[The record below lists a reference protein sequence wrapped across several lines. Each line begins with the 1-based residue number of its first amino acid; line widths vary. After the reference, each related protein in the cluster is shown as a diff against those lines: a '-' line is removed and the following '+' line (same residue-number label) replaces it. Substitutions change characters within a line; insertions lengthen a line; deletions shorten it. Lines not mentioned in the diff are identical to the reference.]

1 MAEHSPHVCFQ
12 YQQGNVLLISVL
24 ILLTVSLMMLKALH
38 HHLDNALIMMVD
50 ERRYLKAF
58 QQAESS
64 LAWGIAQSWPLH
76 SSQIEDSNK
85 TEEWYC
91 QQQQEFHLTSCLKRQ
106 SSHFFLLK
114 GMADVASGQSV
125 GLYQW
130 MKLHSFGGND
140 SLIPVES
147 GWLDFCPEVDVGFC
161 S

>member
-1 MAEHSPHVCFQ
+1 MAEHSSHGCFQ

-24 ILLTVSLMMLKALH
+24 ILLAVSLMMLKALH

-64 LAWGIAQSWPLH
+64 LAWGIAQSWPL
-76 SSQIEDSNK
+76 DSNK
-85 TEEWYC
+85 IEEWYC
-91 QQQQEFHLTSCLKRQ
+91 QQQQEFHLSSCLKRQ

-130 MKLHSFGGND
+130 MKLLSAGGRD

>member
-1 MAEHSPHVCFQ
+1 M
-12 YQQGNVLLISVL
+12 LISVL
-24 ILLTVSLMMLKALH
+24 ILLAVSLMMLKALH

-64 LAWGIAQSWPLH
+64 LAWGVAQSWSLD
-76 SSQIEDSNK
+76 E

-130 MKLHSFGGND
+130 MKLLSAGGGD

>member
-1 MAEHSPHVCFQ
+1 MA
-12 YQQGNVLLISVL
+12 
-24 ILLTVSLMMLKALH
+24 VSLMMLKALH

-64 LAWGIAQSWPLH
+64 LAWGIAQSWSLD
-76 SSQIEDSNK
+76 E

-114 GMADVASGQSV
+114 GMADMASGQSV

-130 MKLHSFGGND
+130 MKLLSASGRD

>member
-1 MAEHSPHVCFQ
+1 MAEHSPHSCFQ

-24 ILLTVSLMMLKALH
+24 ILLAVSLMMLKALH

-64 LAWGIAQSWPLH
+64 LAWGIAQSWTL
-76 SSQIEDSNK
+76 DK

-91 QQQQEFHLTSCLKRQ
+91 QRQQEFHLTSCLKRQ

-130 MKLHSFGGND
+130 VKLLSAGGRD

>member
-1 MAEHSPHVCFQ
+1 
-12 YQQGNVLLISVL
+12 
-24 ILLTVSLMMLKALH
+24 MLKALH

-64 LAWGIAQSWPLH
+64 LAWGIAQSWSLD
-76 SSQIEDSNK
+76 E

-130 MKLHSFGGND
+130 MKLLSAGGGD

>member
-1 MAEHSPHVCFQ
+1 
-12 YQQGNVLLISVL
+12 
-24 ILLTVSLMMLKALH
+24 MLKALH

-64 LAWGIAQSWPLH
+64 LAWGVAQSWSLD
-76 SSQIEDSNK
+76 E

-130 MKLHSFGGND
+130 MKLLSAGGGD

>member
-1 MAEHSPHVCFQ
+1 MAEHSPHGCFQ

-24 ILLTVSLMMLKALH
+24 ILLAVSLMMLKALH

-64 LAWGIAQSWPLH
+64 LAWGIAQSWSLD
-76 SSQIEDSNK
+76 E

-130 MKLHSFGGND
+130 MKLLSAGGGD

>member
-1 MAEHSPHVCFQ
+1 MAEHSSHGCFQ

-24 ILLTVSLMMLKALH
+24 ILLAVSLMMLKALH

-50 ERRYLKAF
+50 ERRYLKVF

-64 LAWGIAQSWPLH
+64 LAWGIAQSWPL
-76 SSQIEDSNK
+76 DSNK

-91 QQQQEFHLTSCLKRQ
+91 QQQQEFHLTSCLKRH

-130 MKLHSFGGND
+130 MKLFSAGGRD